1 MAVIIVCSTK
11 DPASIN
17 IQKRLF
23 EQTKWNEIDIFNGL
37 PIFSHATMNDVIML
51 TITDRKIR
59 HEHLDTEIKN
69 DLGIEPT
76 LVLFISR
83 HTSKMKKPT
92 LTVHPIGNYRDAQFG
107 GRPNTLV
114 PPSPKMMTHLLRLIK
129 KNLQLTNLQYHV
141 CYEVTH
147 HGPYLDVPTLFAEV
161 GSTEEEWIKKEPAT
175 IIAHSIL
182 ELLTK
187 YHCEAD
193 FSHTI
198 PILVGIGGGHYAPRF
213 TDVVFEKNVAFG
225 HMIPSYH
232 IESDK
237 MPVELFN
244 SALSSTKE
252 VTAIYLDKKAL
263 KKSQVTAFKQ
273 WFHDK
278 ELPVISSN
286 DLPTLT

>member
-1 MAVIIVCSTK
+1 MTVIIVSSTK

-17 IQKRLF
+17 IKERLF
-23 EQTKWNEIDIFNGL
+23 EQTKWNEIDSFNKL
-37 PIFSHATMNDVIML
+37 PVLTHSIMKDIIML
-51 TITDRKIR
+51 TINDRKIT
-59 HEHLDTEIKN
+59 HENLDTEIKSK
-69 DLGIEPT
+69 LGIEPT

-83 HTSKMKKPT
+83 HTSKMKMPT

-107 GRPNTLV
+107 GKPNTLV
-114 PPSPKMMTHLLRLIK
+114 PPAPKMTTHLLRLIK
-129 KNLQLTNLQYHV
+129 NNLQQTNLQYHV

-147 HGPYLDVPTLFAEV
+147 HGPYLNVPTLFAEV

-175 IIAHSIL
+175 IIAQSIL
-182 ELLTK
+182 ELLEK

-193 FSHTI
+193 FSHMI

-232 IESDK
+232 IDNDK
-237 MPVELFN
+237 MPIELFN
-244 SALSSTKE
+244 NALSSTKD

-263 KKSQVTAFKQ
+263 KKSQVTTFKQ

-278 ELPVISSN
+278 GIPVISSKE
-286 DLPTLT
+286 LPSLT